1 MNALRLRE
9 ATPEDAPRLLEVEQR
24 SFPSDRIKP
33 RQMRYLLTRA
43 RATVLVAEVSSGEV
57 AGYAMVLTPA
67 TPRPARLYSIAVD
80 PDYRGSGLARTLL
93 DACLAEIRER
103 GYRRM
108 VLEVRANDAPVRAF
122 YQRAGFAP
130 LSKLPAYYADGADG
144 LRMHWQA

>member
-43 RATVLVAEVSSGEV
+43 RAVVRVAEVDGEV

-67 TPRPARLYSIAVD
+67 APRPARLYSIAVD
-80 PDYRGSGLARTLL
+80 PAFRKSGIARALL
-93 DACLAEIRER
+93 DACLADVRER

-108 VLEVRANDAPVRAF
+108 VLEVRAHDTPVRDF
-122 YQRAGFAP
+122 YRRAGFQP
-130 LSKLPAYYADGADG
+130 LSELPGYYADGADG